1 MNKIIAIK
9 DQLLPTI
16 IIKLNH
22 MFHVCTNIQKDNE
35 FVCQLVQHKV

>member
-22 MFHVCTNIQKDNE
+22 MFHVCTNIQKDE
-35 FVCQLVQHKV
+35 FVCQLFQHKV